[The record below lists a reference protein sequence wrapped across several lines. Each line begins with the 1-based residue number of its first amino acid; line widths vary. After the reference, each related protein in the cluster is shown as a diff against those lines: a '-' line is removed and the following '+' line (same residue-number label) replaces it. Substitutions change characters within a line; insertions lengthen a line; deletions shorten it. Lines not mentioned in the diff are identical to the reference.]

1 MRRKYQRQSYLT
13 PIFWSVALIAVTGY
27 SGWRFGWFPSAS
39 IRFSE
44 AGTAQLEPAEQKKQ
58 PELTEVA
65 QVDPAPLKRSHR
77 TTPPPLFEAPQTAPE
92 PITET
97 NTNQHSVNPF
107 SSQSSPSE
115 PDSSTKPTIQTV
127 SNESAQELPSDA
139 TTTAPATRIA
149 TAVSEKPVASP
160 FAKIPEPV
168 QPEFDFR
175 SIDQLIEQG
184 EYLKA
189 HKMMSQLYWK
199 KPALRESMFA
209 RLNTTARSIFFDK
222 QPHYLTPY
230 IIQPG
235 DQLQNIASLYQV
247 SWEYL
252 SNLNQVDPRK
262 IRVDQKLKVLKG
274 PFSAVVDLSD
284 FELTIHSH
292 GYFVK
297 RYQVG
302 IGKAGS
308 SPIGKFTVL
317 DKLKDPTYYGPDGL
331 VIANDDP
338 QNPLGEY
345 WIDIGDSY
353 GLHGTI
359 DPESIGK
366 AESKG
371 CIRMHAAD
379 IEEVYNFLI
388 PNSEVVI
395 RR

>member
-1 MRRKYQRQSYLT
+1 MRRKYRRQSYISPVL
-13 PIFWSVALIAVTGY
+13 WSVALVAVTGY

-39 IRFSE
+39 FRFSE
-44 AGTAQLEPAEQKKQ
+44 SGTAQIN
-58 PELTEVA
+58 PE
-65 QVDPAPLKRSHR
+65 
-77 TTPPPLFEAPQTAPE
+77 PPPAATSNPFNSDQSETPDTLAENSQAPSPFEPPE
-92 PITET
+92 EQATPITSVAET
-97 NTNQHSVNPF
+97 NNTANPF
-107 SSQSSPSE
+107 SSPQP
-115 PDSSTKPTIQTV
+115 PGNAYQTGGPVIQTI
-127 SNESAQELPSDA
+127 SNNVPRETNEAQPAA
-139 TTTAPATRIA
+139 TPTRIA
-149 TAVSEKPVASP
+149 TAINEKPVTDQ
-160 FAKIPEPV
+160 FPV
-168 QPEFDFR
+168 QPVPEPPQFDF
-175 SIDQLIEQG
+175 SEIDRLLAQD
-184 EYLKA
+184 EYLTA
-189 HKMMSQLYWK
+189 HKKLSQLYWK
-199 KPALRESMFA
+199 RPELREAMLQ
-209 RLNTTARSIFFDK
+209 RINTTARSIFFSK

-230 IIQPG
+230 EVQSG

-252 SNLNQVDPRK
+252 ANLNQVDPRK
-262 IRVDQKLKVLKG
+262 IRVNQKLKVLKG

-331 VIANDDP
+331 VMANDDP
-338 QNPLGEY
+338 ANPLGEY
-345 WIDIGDSY
+345 WIDIGDSF
-353 GLHGTI
+353 GIHGTI

-371 CIRMHAAD
+371 CIRMHADD
-379 IEEVYNFLI
+379 IAEVYNFLI
-388 PNSEVVI
+388 PNSQVVI